1 MKTRSIIAMTVMVAA
16 SFGILMVTGGC
27 KSKQT
32 AVTVKAPDPEETR
45 IEVYCSGPEYYS
57 NSEYFRAS
65 SVGESADQATAKKK
79 ALSNAKADLAGYI
92 ETTLKA
98 TFDNYVKDME
108 MNNTGE
114 VLERYEG
121 LSREVVNQKLNGIR
135 VICEEQVKTATNT
148 YKTYIAIE
156 LAGDEI
162 ASSMNQR
169 LSGDDKLFIDY
180 NYEKYKETFD
190 KEMENLK
197 KERGQ

>member
-1 MKTRSIIAMTVMVAA
+1 MTVMVAA
-16 SFGILMVTGGC
+16 SFGILLVMGGC

-32 AVTVKAPDPEETR
+32 AVAVKAPDPEETR

>member
-1 MKTRSIIAMTVMVAA
+1 MKKRTVTILTILAVA
-16 SFGILMVTGGC
+16 SFAALIITAGC
-27 KSKQT
+27 KSKEK
-32 AVTVKAPDPEETR
+32 TVKTPEPEETL
-45 IEVYCSGPEYYS
+45 IKVYCTGPEYYS
-57 NSEYFRAS
+57 NEEYFRAS
-65 SVGESADQATAKKK
+65 SIGESADQATSKKK

-98 TFDNYVKDME
+98 TFDNYVKDVE

-135 VICEEQVKTATNT
+135 VICEEQTKTTTNS
-148 YKTYIAIE
+148 YKTYICIE

-162 ASSMNQR
+162 ASAMNQR

-197 KERGQ
+197 NERQ

>member
-1 MKTRSIIAMTVMVAA
+1 MKTRKMSAMTIMVVTSMA
-16 SFGILMVTGGC
+16 ILLVIGGC
-27 KSKQT
+27 KSKEK
-32 AVTVKAPDPEETR
+32 AVKVSDMGESR

-65 SVGESADQATAKKK
+65 SIGESADQATAKKK

-98 TFDNYVKDME
+98 TIDNYVKDME

-121 LSREVVNQKLNGIR
+121 VSREVINQRLSGIR
-135 VICEEQVKTATNT
+135 VICEEQTKTATNT

-162 ASSMNQR
+162 ASAMNQR
-169 LSGDDKLFIDY
+169 LSGDDKLLIDY

-190 KEMENLK
+190 KEMENVK

>member
-1 MKTRSIIAMTVMVAA
+1 MKTRTIIGTTFMVAA
-16 SFGILMVTGGC
+16 SFGILLATGGC

-32 AVTVKAPDPEETR
+32 AVKAPDAGETR

-57 NSEYFRAS
+57 NDEYFRAS

-108 MNNTGE
+108 MDNTGE

-121 LSREVVNQKLNGIR
+121 LSREVVAQKLNGIR
-135 VICEEQVKTATNT
+135 VICEEQVKTTANT

-156 LAGDEI
+156 LAGEEI

-197 KERGQ
+197 KEKGQ